1 MSTTST
7 TSPRQSKRFK
17 TRRLVGGNRPPVQ
30 TKVPRVLFAGGG
42 TGGHLLP
49 GIATANVIRA
59 RFPGALLHFIGTGR
73 PLERKLV
80 PEAGYGLSVVP
91 AAPPRLSPVGFSRFA
106 WRMLRGYVESR
117 RLLERFNPD
126 VLVGLGGYGAVAPA
140 LAAHRMGIPVAMME
154 QNAVPGLAVRAL
166 ARISTAVFCH
176 FPETRD
182 FLPRD
187 KVVVFGSPLRNEI
200 CASDEVSPFPDGT
213 GPALCIVGGS
223 LGARAINDAVT
234 AAMPALAARHAD
246 LRILHLA
253 GTPAAADALRTAYA
267 AHRLR
272 ATVLPFFPHM
282 GAVYRD
288 ADLVVARAGGM
299 TVAELA
305 AVGVPALLVPLPS
318 ARQNHQQRNA
328 DALVRRGA
336 AEVVAQA
343 KLADELAPR
352 LDALLSHPQKLDD
365 MRTASFA
372 AGRPKA
378 ALDVAETLL
387 DWCEG
392 GA

>member
-1 MSTTST
+1 MGASTRTE
-7 TSPRQSKRFK
+7 KRFH
-17 TRRLVGGNRPPVQ
+17 TRRLVGGGRPAVR
-30 TKVPRVLFAGGG
+30 TKIPRILFAGGG

-59 RFPGALLHFIGTGR
+59 KFPGALLHFVGTGR
-73 PLERKLV
+73 PLEKQLV

-91 AAPPRLSPVGFSRFA
+91 AAPPRLHPVAFGRFA
-106 WRMLRGYVESR
+106 WRLWCGYAESR
-117 RLLERFNPD
+117 RLLERFTPD

-140 LAAHRMGIPVAMME
+140 LAAYRMGVPIALLE

-166 ARISTAVFCH
+166 ARLSKAVFCH
-176 FPETRD
+176 FPETRA

-187 KVVVFGSPLRNEI
+187 KVVVFGSPLRDEI
-200 CASDEVSPFPDGT
+200 CASDQVAPFPEGS
-213 GPALCIVGGS
+213 GPALCVLGGS
-223 LGARAINDAVT
+223 LGARAINDAVI
-234 AAMPALAARHAD
+234 AAMPSLAARHAD

-253 GTPAAADALRTAYA
+253 GTAAAADTLRTAYA

-299 TVAELA
+299 TVAEIA
-305 AVGVPALLVPLPS
+305 AVGVPSLLVPLPT
-318 ARQNHQQRNA
+318 ARQDHQRRNA
-328 DALVRRGA
+328 EALVSRGA
-336 AEVVAQA
+336 AELVAQDQ
-343 KLADELAPR
+343 LAAQLAPR
-352 LDALLSHPQKLDD
+352 LDALLSHPQKLQD

-372 AGRPKA
+372 MGRPQA
-378 ALDVAETLL
+378 AIDVAETLL